1 MIIAHEG
8 VVISSRNAPWQGL
21 GAGMNINDGKNS
33 LPSMSA
39 EWRANGQ
46 QTHAAPT
53 HAGIDPR
60 PEILDLLF
68 FQNRAPRK
76 DPKMVTDTGWA
87 LLYFPIQTVKIWPRF
102 CSQFETKN
110 WAVFRRRFG
119 LRLDKKIDSVD
130 FERPSPLYNSDD
142 FGETWAVQ
150 LASLRGDWGR
160 KEELISEELGPK
172 K

>member
-60 PEILDLLF
+60 PEILDLF
-68 FQNRAPRK
+68 FFSKSGLKKRPKNGHRRWVGFVVLSYTNRKNLA
-76 DPKMVTDTGWA
+76 TF
-87 LLYFPIQTVKIWPRF
+87 LLPI
-102 CSQFETKN
+102 
-110 WAVFRRRFG
+110 
-119 LRLDKKIDSVD
+119 
-130 FERPSPLYNSDD
+130 
-142 FGETWAVQ
+142 
-150 LASLRGDWGR
+150 
-160 KEELISEELGPK
+160 
-172 K
+172 